1 MALKADESARVQVI
15 KESGIAAIRSAVLV
29 RRAEHGD
36 TFVFGDHLTT
46 APGIHDTLCHPYS
59 FDSTISPHATTR
71 PLSCP
76 QYTQTELLGLLFHFI
91 ASKAGQGATQ
101 VSDFAVVVPKVL
113 SQEEKETFAVALAV
127 GFKCSL
133 AQIRV
138 RFMTES
144 VANLAY
150 IVHEDKAKRP
160 QAGDRIVAV
169 HYGSSHSQ
177 VVAFEHSKNAAPT
190 ILYDGSVEAG
200 SKTFEDCIEKELNAR
215 TGPPGACR
223 CCTDANGHRAPCV

>member
-1 MALKADESARVQVI
+1 MALKVDESARVQVI

-76 QYTQTELLGLLFHFI
+76 HYTQTELLSLLFHFI
-91 ASKAGQGATQ
+91 ASKAGQGAAQ

-113 SQEEKETFAVALAV
+113 SQEEKETFAVALAA

-144 VANLAY
+144 FANLAY

-160 QAGDRIVAV
+160 QGGDRIVAV

-190 ILYDGSVEAG
+190 ILYNGSVEAG

-215 TGPPGACR
+215 TGPGSAS
-223 CCTDANGHRAPCV
+223 V